1 MPEPRLLVKGDVEK
15 LRRLLRTCWLD
26 TYKGI
31 LPGSVIQTAITVWQS
46 KESLLRGLQNP
57 QAFYSGCFEDGKLV
71 GMVSAGKID
80 EGTVKIFQ
88 LYVLPSHQRRGIGS
102 RLMDAAI
109 RRFRG
114 AGKVVL
120 EVEDGNQR
128 AFRSTAST
136 VSHTRVGLWSR
147 SAERRF
153 LACLVNYVCRVS
165 GQATRGWVWV
175 W

>member
-1 MPEPRLLVKGDVEK
+1 MPELRFLVASDAEK

-31 LPGSVIQTAITVWQS
+31 LPDSVIQTAITVWQS

-88 LYVLPSHQRRGIGS
+88 LYVLPSHQRRGSGS
-102 RLMDAAI
+102 THMDAAM
-109 RRFRG
+109 RRLSC
-114 AGKVVL
+114 AGKGVL
-120 EVEDGNQR
+120 EVQDGNKKR
-128 AFRSTAST
+128 IHITAKYG
-136 VSHTRVGLWSR
+136 V
-147 SAERRF
+147 
-153 LACLVNYVCRVS
+153 
-165 GQATRGWVWV
+165 
-175 W
+175 